1 MTAPLQRPT
10 GADPPDGRR
19 AQPVNVKLSGRWGLP
34 DIERELARGPIDLDL
49 PADVT
54 GQGLL
59 QCLADRYGSSFQ
71 RKALK
76 LTGELRAEVRLF
88 VDDDP
93 VEDLAVRIGDKLS
106 RGAEVSIV
114 LLAPLIGG

>member
-1 MTAPLQRPT
+1 M
-10 GADPPDGRR
+10 
-19 AQPVNVKLSGRWGLP
+19 KLSGRWSLP
-34 DIERELARGPIDLDL
+34 EIERELARGPIELDL
-49 PADVT
+49 PEDVT
-54 GQGLL
+54 GQALL
-59 QCLADRYGSSFQ
+59 QCLADRYGPRLQ

-76 LTGELRAEVRLF
+76 TTARLRAEVRVF

-93 VEDLAVRIGDKLS
+93 LEDLAAPIGDKLS

>member
-1 MTAPLQRPT
+1 MLL
-10 GADPPDGRR
+10 
-19 AQPVNVKLSGRWGLP
+19 NVKLSGRWSLP
-34 DIERELARGPIDLDL
+34 EIEKELARGPIELDL
-49 PADVT
+49 PEEVT
-54 GQGLL
+54 GQALL
-59 QCLADRYGSSFQ
+59 QCLADRYGQRLQ

-76 LTGELRAEVRLF
+76 TTGGLRAEVRLF

-93 VEDLAVRIGDKLS
+93 LEDLAVPIGDKLS